1 MRWKSGAYAL
11 ELNPVRIDG
20 TDSVLRILSLIHES
34 DVPSGSFSTTAR
46 ELAHTVDEHS
56 FSLGSPPSP
65 ADTYDAV
72 MIFGGTD
79 NVDERA
85 AKPWMDHELEEL
97 GSLIA
102 GRTPVLGI
110 CLGGQLIAEAAGG
123 SVFPLGHEGV
133 GWQEVELT
141 PEAPKDPLVGALPG
155 RFRAYLWHEYQFS
168 LPSKAVPLA
177 RSDDCLQAF
186 RLGDRVWA
194 LQFHPEVT
202 AEIADTW
209 IEEYGEEA
217 GIDRRRSHR
226 EVVRNVAS
234 WNQLGHVLCCRFL
247 AIAASHSRSDD

>member
-1 MRWKSGAYAL
+1 M
-11 ELNPVRIDG
+11 
-20 TDSVLRILSLIHES
+20 RILSLIHES
-34 DVPSGSFSTTAR
+34 EVPSGSFSATAR
-46 ELAHTVDEHS
+46 ELGHTVDEHS
-56 FSLGSPPSP
+56 FSLGSPPTP
-65 ADTYDAV
+65 AETYDAV

-85 AKPWMDHELEEL
+85 AKPWLDREFEEL
-97 GSLIA
+97 GRLIA

-110 CLGGQLIAEAAGG
+110 CLGGQLIAAAAGG

-141 PEAPKDPLVGALPG
+141 PEATKDPLVGALPA

-168 LPSKAVPLA
+168 LPENAVPLG

-186 RLGDRVWA
+186 RMGDRVWA

-209 IEEYGEEA
+209 IERYGEEA
-217 GIDRRRSHR
+217 GVDRRKSHV
-226 EVVRNVAS
+226 EVARNIAS
-234 WNQLGHVLCCRFL
+234 WNQLGHVLCQRFL
-247 AIAASHSRSDD
+247 AIAASHSQSTTSDAVGE

>member
-1 MRWKSGAYAL
+1 MRL
-11 ELNPVRIDG
+11 
-20 TDSVLRILSLIHES
+20 LSLIHEG

-46 ELAHTVDEHS
+46 ELGHSVDEHS

-79 NVDERA
+79 NVDERGV
-85 AKPWMDHELEEL
+85 KPWMDRELAEV
-97 GSLIA
+97 GRLIA

-123 SVFPLGHEGV
+123 SVFRMGHEGV

-141 PEAPKDPLVGALPG
+141 PEAPKDPVVGALPP

-168 LPSKAVPLA
+168 LPEKAVPLG

-202 AEIADTW
+202 AKIADSM
-209 IEEYGEEA
+209 A
-217 GIDRRRSHR
+217 RRLESIVGAHTVRWRGTSRPGTSWVMFFASGSSRLPPRPVRRTGACR
-226 EVVRNVAS
+226 E
-234 WNQLGHVLCCRFL
+234 LGDFAELLRL
-247 AIAASHSRSDD
+247 SQ

>member
-1 MRWKSGAYAL
+1 M
-11 ELNPVRIDG
+11 
-20 TDSVLRILSLIHES
+20 RILSVIHES

-46 ELAHTVDEHS
+46 ELGHTVDEHS

-65 ADTYDAV
+65 GDTYDAV

-79 NVDERA
+79 NVDERGV
-85 AKPWMDHELEEL
+85 KPWIDRELEEL
-97 GSLIA
+97 ARVIEG
-102 GRTPVLGI
+102 GTPVLGI

-141 PEAPKDPLVGALPG
+141 PEAPKDPLFGAVPA
-155 RFRAYLWHEYQFS
+155 RFQAYLWHEYQFS
-168 LPSKAVPLA
+168 LPRKAVPLG

-194 LQFHPEVT
+194 LQFHPEIT

-209 IEEYGEEA
+209 IEEHGGEA
-217 GIDRRRSHR
+217 GIDSRKSHR
-226 EVVRNVAS
+226 EVARNIAS
-234 WNQLGHVLCCRFL
+234 WNPRGHVVCQRFL
-247 AIAASHSRSDD
+247 AIAASHSRSND

>member
-1 MRWKSGAYAL
+1 MG
-11 ELNPVRIDG
+11 
-20 TDSVLRILSLIHES
+20 SVMRILSMIHES

-46 ELAHTVDEHS
+46 ELGHSVDEHS

-79 NVDERA
+79 NVDERG
-85 AKPWMDHELEEL
+85 AKPWMDRELAEV
-97 GSLIA
+97 GGLIA

-123 SVFPLGHEGV
+123 SVFRLGHEGV

-141 PEAPKDPLVGALPG
+141 PEALKDPLVGALHA

-168 LPSKAVPLA
+168 LPEKAVPLG

-186 RLGDRVWA
+186 RLGDCVWA

-226 EVVRNVAS
+226 EVARNIAS
-234 WNQLGHVLCCRFL
+234 WNQLGHVLCRRFL
-247 AIAASHSRSDD
+247 AIAAAQSRSDVRGRAGS

>member
-1 MRWKSGAYAL
+1 M
-11 ELNPVRIDG
+11 
-20 TDSVLRILSLIHES
+20 RILTLIHES
-34 DVPSGSFSTTAR
+34 DVPSGSFPTTAR
-46 ELAHTVDEHS
+46 ELGHTVDEHS

-79 NVDERA
+79 NVAERA
-85 AKPWMDHELEEL
+85 DKPWMERELEEV
-97 GSLIA
+97 GRLIA

-141 PEAPKDPLVGALPG
+141 PEAPEDPLVWALPT

-168 LPSKAVPLA
+168 LPENAVPLG
-177 RSDDCLQAF
+177 RSEDCLQAF
-186 RLGDRVWA
+186 RLGDHVWA

-202 AEIADTW
+202 AEIADGW
-209 IEEYGEEA
+209 IDRYGEAA
-217 GIDRRRSHR
+217 GIDRRESHVEVARSI
-226 EVVRNVAS
+226 AL
-234 WNQLGHVLCCRFL
+234 WNQLGHLLCRRFL
-247 AIAASHSRSDD
+247 VTASHKALGLEMNAAQLRLRRSR

>member
-1 MRWKSGAYAL
+1 M
-11 ELNPVRIDG
+11 
-20 TDSVLRILSLIHES
+20 RILSLIHET

-46 ELAHTVDEHS
+46 EFGHSVDEHS

-79 NVDERA
+79 NVAERA
-85 AKPWMDHELEEL
+85 TKPWMDREFEEV
-97 GSLIA
+97 GRLIA

-110 CLGGQLIAEAAGG
+110 CLGGQLIAAAAGG

-141 PEAPKDPLVGALPG
+141 LEAAEDPLIGALPE

-168 LPSKAVPLA
+168 LPVNAVPLG
-177 RSDDCLQAF
+177 RSEDCLQAF
-186 RLGDRVWA
+186 RLGDHVWA

-202 AEIADTW
+202 SEIADGW
-209 IEEYGEEA
+209 IDRYGEAA
-217 GIDRRRSHR
+217 GIDRPKSHV
-226 EVVRNVAS
+226 EVARNMAS
-234 WNQLGHVLCCRFL
+234 WNQLGHVLCQRFL
-247 AIAASHSRSDD
+247 AVAASRRPVDV

>member
-1 MRWKSGAYAL
+1 MERG
-11 ELNPVRIDG
+11 
-20 TDSVLRILSLIHES
+20 SVMRILSLIHES

-46 ELAHTVDEHS
+46 ELGHTVDEHS

-65 ADTYDAV
+65 AETYDAV

-79 NVDERA
+79 NVDERG
-85 AKPWMDHELEEL
+85 AKPWMDRELEEV
-97 GSLIA
+97 GRLIA
-102 GRTPVLGI
+102 GRMPLLGI

-141 PEAPKDPLVGALPG
+141 PEAPKDPLVGALPAH
-155 RFRAYLWHEYQFS
+155 FRAYLWHEYQFS
-168 LPSKAVPLA
+168 LPEKAVPLG

-194 LQFHPEVT
+194 FQFHPEVT

-217 GIDRRRSHR
+217 GIDRRMSRR
-226 EVVRNVAS
+226 EVARNIAS
-234 WNQLGHVLCCRFL
+234 WNQLGDAICRRFL
-247 AIAASHSRSDD
+247 AIAVSHSRSGD